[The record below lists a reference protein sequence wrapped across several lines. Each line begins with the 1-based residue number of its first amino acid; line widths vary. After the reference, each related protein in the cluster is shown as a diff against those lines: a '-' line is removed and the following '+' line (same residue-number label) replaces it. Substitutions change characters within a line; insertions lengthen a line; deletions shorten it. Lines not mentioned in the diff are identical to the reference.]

1 MSQET
6 ADILVEMGKKHLV
19 RQREDKIVAKGKGEL
34 TTFWVALGAEPDE
47 DVVEGDEDE
56 SEEIPGPINLSRNVS
71 TDSIMEGR
79 NEDESDESEEEVVE
93 VMEEEGNSPRKAPSS
108 RKMPNATTPSRAR
121 ACPTGRRR
129 PPAVSMSGYAGIM
142 SPKQK
147 KVTKESR
154 LVDWNVEVLSKLLKH
169 VITRRQALG
178 LNSPPDGEV
187 RLDRSEGQTVLEE
200 VREIITLP
208 QFVAT
213 AAKKQDDPEKTE
225 LDSELKKQ
233 LHEYVTTLAS
243 FYR

>member
-1 MSQET
+1 M
-6 ADILVEMGKKHLV
+6 
-19 RQREDKIVAKGKGEL
+19 
-34 TTFWVALGAEPDE
+34 
-47 DVVEGDEDE
+47 
-56 SEEIPGPINLSRNVS
+56 
-71 TDSIMEGR
+71 
-79 NEDESDESEEEVVE
+79 
-93 VMEEEGNSPRKAPSS
+93 
-108 RKMPNATTPSRAR
+108 
-121 ACPTGRRR
+121 
-129 PPAVSMSGYAGIM
+129 SMSGYAGIM

-225 LDSELKKQ
+225 LDADLKKQ